1 MNRFRSKRGRLG
13 ELLIKKGII
22 NLESLRK
29 ALKIGALEGKHLGS
43 VLIEEGIAKPKDVIL
58 SLKEQMNMPAV
69 NLKNVEIPMEVLKIV
84 PFELVKKYKILPLKK
99 QDDKLILGME
109 NPTLKEVIEDI
120 EFITGRSVIPVILLQ
135 SQINAALEFFNKHG
149 YATEKFS
156 GKDIPEKI
164 IKKEKR
170 RTKGIAE
177 LFQELVS
184 KKGQDLFITAG
195 APPSIRVD
203 GHLKRLDMDI
213 LTPSDT
219 EKLAY
224 SLFSSRHEEIFR
236 KFNEVDFAYTL
247 ENIGR
252 FRINVFRQRNSV
264 ALAARV
270 IYDIIPSWEELA
282 LPEFLKEYA
291 YSQQGLILIGGPAG
305 HGKTTTLAAIV
316 DYINSTRSANIITIE
331 DPIEYLHS
339 HKKSNVNQREVGV
352 DTESFAI
359 GLKHILRQSPDVIV
373 IGEMRDPESMAI
385 ALTAAE
391 TGHLVLSTIHSFNAI
406 STVDRI
412 IDMFPS
418 RQHEQ
423 IRAQLSEALLLILV
437 QRLVPMASGK
447 GRILAYEKMG
457 QCIGLK
463 KAIREAKTHTLRG
476 QNLGAVDE
484 MISIDVCLSKM
495 VQEGK
500 IKYEDGLKFV
510 DDINTYELL
519 CKKRRKEGL

>member
-1 MNRFRSKRGRLG
+1 MSYQWSYEYIKNLVYVEFDITNMN
-13 ELLIKKGII
+13 
-22 NLESLRK
+22 
-29 ALKIGALEGKHLGS
+29 
-43 VLIEEGIAKPKDVIL
+43 P
-58 SLKEQMNMPAV
+58 
-69 NLKNVEIPMEVLKIV
+69 
-84 PFELVKKYKILPLKK
+84 
-99 QDDKLILGME
+99 
-109 NPTLKEVIEDI
+109 EDI
-120 EFITGRSVIPVILLQ
+120 LYDC
-135 SQINAALEFFNKHG
+135 AM
-149 YATEKFS
+149 
-156 GKDIPEKI
+156 
-164 IKKEKR
+164 
-170 RTKGIAE
+170 GIYMDSDVGPQAWE
-177 LFQELVS
+177 GDAVS
-184 KKGQDLFITAG
+184 KD
-195 APPSIRVD
+195 
-203 GHLKRLDMDI
+203 DI
-213 LTPSDT
+213 SSYNT
-219 EKLAY
+219 EV
-224 SLFSSRHEEIFR
+224 E
-236 KFNEVDFAYTL
+236 FAYTL